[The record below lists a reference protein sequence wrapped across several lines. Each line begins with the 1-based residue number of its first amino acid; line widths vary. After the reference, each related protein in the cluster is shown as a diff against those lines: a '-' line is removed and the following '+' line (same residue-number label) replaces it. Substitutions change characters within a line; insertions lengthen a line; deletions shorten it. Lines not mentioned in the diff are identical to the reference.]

1 LDWLRH
7 PYGGRRQHH
16 VLFRLPYVG
25 EARDAEWQAF
35 RLLEDRLV
43 TDMKVEM
50 RNCRI
55 AAVSKVTEYI
65 ATMNVLTRVNAHASG
80 EQVCIMCE
88 NVRRYL
94 EHDEIAV

>member
-1 LDWLRH
+1 
-7 PYGGRRQHH
+7 
-16 VLFRLPYVG
+16 
-25 EARDAEWQAF
+25 
-35 RLLEDRLV
+35 
-43 TDMKVEM
+43 MKVEM